1 MFSVKTNSVLLKKE
15 IGLSMVKVP
24 ALLSLSW
31 PAAFRADVYSARF
44 ANNRPHNMHRII
56 ELSLVS

>member
-24 ALLSLSW
+24 ALLSLSR
-31 PAAFRADVYSARF
+31 PAAGRADVYSARF
-44 ANNRPHNMHRII
+44 ANNRPHNNII
-56 ELSLVS
+56 CTE